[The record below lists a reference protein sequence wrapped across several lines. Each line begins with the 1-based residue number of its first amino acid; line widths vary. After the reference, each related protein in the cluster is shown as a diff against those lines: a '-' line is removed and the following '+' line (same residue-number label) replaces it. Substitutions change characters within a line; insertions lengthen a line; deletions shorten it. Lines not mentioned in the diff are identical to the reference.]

1 MTAHAKLRPSAA
13 ARWTECT
20 MSPTLESMF
29 EEQPSEYAAE
39 GTRAHKLVEYL
50 TRVSVGLPWGEDKA
64 PEADDAEMI
73 DAAEECATYI
83 GQTYL
88 DLLDVCPD
96 AYIDT
101 EVRLDLRRWIPD
113 GYGTADC
120 LIVADDTMYVIDF
133 KYGKGV
139 RVDAECNKQMMI
151 YALGALDW
159 AEKLYDVET
168 VRMVIVQPRL
178 GSTSA
183 WSISSEMLTEWG
195 ETYLRPKAE
204 QASSGLG
211 IYCPGEDT
219 CRFCRASGHCKA
231 QADYYVYMF
240 EDYEKTDILTPVD
253 AGSILE
259 RAQGMR
265 KWLDAI
271 EGIVYGALMEGGS
284 VDGWKLVE
292 GRSTRKYKDTD
303 EIEKRLRAK
312 KYKVSDI
319 YEKKMIGITKMEKLL
334 GKKVMSEL
342 IGDLI
347 EKPRG
352 AAVLAPASDTRPEY
366 SPDEQI
372 INAFDEE

>member
-1 MTAHAKLRPSAA
+1 
-13 ARWTECT
+13 
-20 MSPTLESMF
+20 
-29 EEQPSEYAAE
+29 
-39 GTRAHKLVEYL
+39 
-50 TRVSVGLPWGEDKA
+50 
-64 PEADDAEMI
+64 
-73 DAAEECATYI
+73 
-83 GQTYL
+83 
-88 DLLDVCPD
+88 
-96 AYIDT
+96 
-101 EVRLDLRRWIPD
+101 
-113 GYGTADC
+113 
-120 LIVADDTMYVIDF
+120 
-133 KYGKGV
+133 
-139 RVDAECNKQMMI
+139 
-151 YALGALDW
+151 
-159 AEKLYDVET
+159 
-168 VRMVIVQPRL
+168 
-178 GSTSA
+178 
-183 WSISSEMLTEWG
+183 
-195 ETYLRPKAE
+195 
-204 QASSGLG
+204 
-211 IYCPGEDT
+211 
-219 CRFCRASGHCKA
+219 
-231 QADYYVYMF
+231 MF

-366 SPDEQI
+366 SRVM
-372 INAFDEE
+372 